1 MPPWLRRAL
10 PVLVSAAAL
19 AVVFLQV
26 EPEGLLERLSWR
38 IVAVM
43 GPALLIYA
51 GATLVLESVSL
62 RHLLGR
68 RLGYWTAARL
78 KCASYLLG
86 ILHYGLGL
94 AALSVLLQRR
104 AGVGLA
110 EAVSVVLLI
119 GTIDIA
125 LVLAVTTVA
134 STFVE
139 TGTVLSVGAVAGLLL
154 AFVGVLALLRFP
166 RPLGPLERI
175 RSLAV
180 FDAAR
185 RVPLG
190 ELIELLVLRALFA
203 ACYLAVCISVFVAF
217 RVEPPAAL
225 LIAGI
230 LIVTLVAALP
240 IAVAGLGTSQLAM
253 LAVFRSYA
261 DPETLVA
268 MSLSLS
274 AGLVA
279 LRAGMGLLF
288 AREFARE
295 ALDETRL
302 RRS

>member
-1 MPPWLRRAL
+1 MPPWLRRAA
-10 PVLVSAAAL
+10 PVLVSAGAL

-26 EPEGLLERLSWR
+26 EAAELFRLLSWR
-38 IVAVM
+38 IAAVV
-43 GPALLIYA
+43 GPALLVYA
-51 GATLVLESVSL
+51 GATLVLEAVSL
-62 RHLLGR
+62 RHLLGAR
-68 RLGYWTAARL
+68 VGYWTAARV

-104 AGVGLA
+104 AGSSLG
-110 EAVSVVLLI
+110 EAASAVLLI
-119 GTIDIA
+119 GSVDVA
-125 LVLAVTTVA
+125 LVLAVAAVA
-134 STFVE
+134 SGFVE
-139 TGTVLSVGAVAGLLL
+139 TGTALSAWVVLAVLLG
-154 AFVGVLALLRFP
+154 FVGGLFLLRFP
-166 RPLGPLERI
+166 RSLGPLERI

-180 FDAAR
+180 FESMR
-185 RVPLG
+185 EVPLRT
-190 ELIELLVLRALFA
+190 LIELLALRMLFS
-203 ACYLAVCISVFVAF
+203 ACYVAVCASVFVAF
-217 RVEPPAAL
+217 RVEPPLAL

-253 LAVFRSYA
+253 LAVFRGYA

-274 AGLVA
+274 VGLAA

-295 ALDETRL
+295 ALVGTR
-302 RRS
+302 RA